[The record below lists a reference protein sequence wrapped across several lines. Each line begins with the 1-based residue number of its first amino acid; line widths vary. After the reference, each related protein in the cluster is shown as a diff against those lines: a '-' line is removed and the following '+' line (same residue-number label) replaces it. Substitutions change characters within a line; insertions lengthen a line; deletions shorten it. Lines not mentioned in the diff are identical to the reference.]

1 MNQYEQNMLTA
12 AALEYLNRTDTRG
25 IITSPGKFE
34 GEHISAVALWN
45 IALEGFADID
55 STDCDGTPYFEFFMS
70 RSELADYGLES
81 HASDDIDSYYVVLVE
96 SEQGFVTMSVNTSP
110 VADDCDDSDYD
121 EFDDE
126 SDDDPTPEP
135 VRDMPLYIY
144 LQPFDESAY
153 SAARAIVDAQS
164 AYLNEH
170 KKNWLSPEESALFP
184 ITNDE
189 RSAIELYEWKRDNP
203 QHYVVYVSTGT
214 LNNYRNGR
222 ATTWTGDLLGRVVL
236 HRKSY
241 SPVGGVF
248 WVITVYGSNGISYY
262 GRWFYQS
269 GDAAVIHAYKNQS
282 R

>member
-1 MNQYEQNMLTA
+1 MNQYEQNMLNA
-12 AALEYLNRTDTRG
+12 ANGNAE
-25 IITSPGKFE
+25 E
-34 GEHISAVALWN
+34 ALWN

-70 RSELADYGLES
+70 RNELTDYGLES

-96 SEQGFVTMSVNTSP
+96 DNYGFRSMSVNTSP
-110 VADDCDDSDYD
+110 AGNDCDDSDYD

-126 SDDDPTPEP
+126 SDDDPDNMNEWYDSLGA
-135 VRDMPLYIY
+135 RYASEYECIYPL
-144 LQPFDESAY
+144 PFDESAY

-269 GDAAVIHAYKNQS
+269 GDAAVIHAHKNQS